1 MKPVPTNT
9 APLGVTERALA
20 DVLLR
25 RAHRA
30 LSGGKVELAL
40 ETARQAV
47 RACPDAGSFIAFG
60 ELLNLADRPSAA
72 LEAFATAAA
81 MTMGQ
86 LPAAVRFTEGLIHAR
101 LGDADRAEAALR
113 IAVALDPRRDGAT
126 FALASLLAC
135 RGAFDEADALFARD
149 LRVRCDNGKFTWTR
163 CIRLPLP
170 GRPLG
175 AEAPATPVPPGR
187 EIWFAAPAQP
197 EGLRAVYAVAAD
209 SAYLCRFA
217 RPLAAS
223 LARSGGGGLLLHVHA
238 INPDQEARSVLAEL
252 GRGPAAIGISEE
264 AVDLSDWAED
274 ARRSYYSCVRFLILP
289 ELLARHAV
297 PVVVADIDQMLLAD
311 PAAVLA
317 RASEGDIGLL
327 LFDNQRQNL
336 LSRVSATLM
345 LAAPT
350 AGARRF
356 AATLAAVLAEA
367 IAEPQRMVWHL
378 DQAALAVTQLG
389 TEGVRCFCLDPAI
402 VHLAADEPSPARP
415 AGVGVFWSIT
425 HSIPANWAKL
435 ETPTFRA
442 LAGS

>member
-1 MKPVPTNT
+1 MKPTPTNA
-9 APLGVTERALA
+9 APLGVTQRALA

-25 RAHRA
+25 RAQRA
-30 LSGGKVELAL
+30 LSGGKVERAL
-40 ETARQAV
+40 EMARRAV
-47 RACPDAGSFIAFG
+47 RACPDAASFIAFG
-60 ELLNLADRPSAA
+60 ELLDLAERPAAA

-81 MTMGQ
+81 MTVGQ
-86 LPAAVRFTEGLIHAR
+86 LPAPVRFAEGLIYAR
-101 LGDADRAEAALR
+101 LGQTDRAEAALR
-113 IAVALDPRRDGAT
+113 IAVALDPTRDGAI

-135 RGAFDEADALFARD
+135 RGAFVEADAFFARD
-149 LRVRCDNGKFTWTR
+149 LRVRCDDGKFTWTR

-175 AEAPATPVPPGR
+175 AEAPTAPVPPGR
-187 EIWFAAPAQP
+187 EVRFDAPARRV
-197 EGLRAVYAVAAD
+197 ELRAVYAVAAD
-209 SAYLCRFA
+209 SAYLRQFA
-217 RPLAAS
+217 RPLTAS
-223 LARSGGGGLLLHVHA
+223 LARSGGGGLLLHLHA

-252 GRGPAAIGISEE
+252 ARGPVPIGISEE
-264 AVDLSDWAED
+264 AVDLSAWDED
-274 ARRSYYSCVRFLILP
+274 ARRSYYSCARFLILP
-289 ELLARHAV
+289 DLLARYTV
-297 PVVVADIDQMLLAD
+297 PVLVADIDQMLLAD
-311 PAAVLA
+311 PAPLLERTA
-317 RASEGDIGLL
+317 EGDVGLM

-336 LSRVSATLM
+336 LSRISATLM

-402 VHLAADEPSPARP
+402 VHMAADEPPPARP
-415 AGVGVFWSIT
+415 AGVGVFCSIT
-425 HSIPANWAKL
+425 HSIPTNWATL

-442 LAGS
+442 LTGC